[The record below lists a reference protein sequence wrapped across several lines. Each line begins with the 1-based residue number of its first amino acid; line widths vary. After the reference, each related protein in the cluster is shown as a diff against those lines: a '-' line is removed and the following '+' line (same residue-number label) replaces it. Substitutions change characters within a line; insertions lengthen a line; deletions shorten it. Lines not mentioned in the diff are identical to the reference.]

1 MNEKHLQTLEF
12 PRIRARLAQHTTF
25 SAGRALALAL
35 APSPI
40 FTEVEQRLQETRE
53 ARYVMD
59 AHGGVP
65 LGGVHDVR
73 PLANNA
79 RRGAILQPMDLLDI
93 HSTLRTGRRVQRILA
108 RLQGQ
113 APLLADIASRI
124 EPAEGLAGEIE
135 RCISGQGEVV
145 DHASAKLAKI
155 RRELRTAHE
164 RLLEKLNRLVANT
177 QNATYLQEALV
188 TQRGGRY
195 VVPIKAEFKGRIPGL
210 VHDTSASGATLF
222 IEPLSAI
229 DLGNRW
235 RELQLEEAKEVERI
249 LAELSGLVADQADEV
264 SWTVQ
269 ALAELD
275 LILAKARY
283 ADALEATEPRLVPF
297 RPRAK
302 ISGTE
307 KAPGKRPR
315 TPDAHPG
322 STVDLR
328 QARHPLLDPGQVVPI
343 DVYLEEGV
351 YALVITGPNTGGKTV
366 SLKTVG
372 LMIAMAQSG
381 LHLPVAEDSALSVFE
396 GIYADIGDEQSI
408 EQSLS
413 TFSSHLTNIIGIL
426 RSANERCLVLLDEL
440 GAGTDPVE
448 GSALARAILSHLLAR
463 RITTLV
469 ATHYSELK
477 LFAHTTPGVEN
488 ASVEFDVET
497 LSPTYRMQIGLPG
510 RSNAFAIAERLGLP
524 SAIVQTGRALVSSED
539 LEAESLLAEIQQAQR
554 DAAAARDEALLA
566 QQRAGQQERRLTSRL
581 SAIEAERDAI
591 LGEAR
596 TEARRLLDQIRA
608 DVGALRDELS
618 SRSSP
623 AALGEEWLAQ
633 ARARLA
639 EQEQALAA
647 QPPSLVP
654 EETTLPG
661 EIEVGDVVFIRGLST
676 TGEVTALDGDMAEV
690 QVGAFGVRVQREEL
704 ERRARRQK
712 TEATP
717 QTVRADT
724 LAAPPLELDLRGK
737 RVQEVLPT
745 LDKYLDDAF
754 LAAMPFVR
762 IIHGK
767 GTGTLRQAV
776 QQQLRAHPLVKSFRT
791 GADGEGGSG
800 VTIAYLAES

>member
-164 RLLEKLNRLVANT
+164 RLLEKLNRLVANP

-307 KAPGKRPR
+307 KAPEKRPR

-566 QQRAGQQERRLTSRL
+566 QQRAGQQERRLTARL
-581 SAIEAERDAI
+581 SAIEAEREAI

>member
-35 APSPI
+35 VPSPV
-40 FTEVEQRLQETRE
+40 FVEVQQRLQETRE

-59 AHGGVP
+59 AHGGVA

-73 PLANNA
+73 PLAENA
-79 RRGAILQPMDLLDI
+79 RRGAILQPADLLDI
-93 HSTLRTGRRVQRILA
+93 HSTLQTGRRVQRTLA

-124 EPAEGLAGEIE
+124 EASEGLADEIE

-145 DHASAKLAKI
+145 DHASPKLAKT

-164 RLLEKLNRLVANT
+164 RLLEKLNRLVANP
-177 QNATYLQEALV
+177 QNATYLQDALV

-222 IEPLSAI
+222 IEPLSAV

-235 RELQLEEAKEVERI
+235 RELQLDEEKEVQRI
-249 LAELSGLVADQADEV
+249 LAELSGLVAGQVDELA
-264 SWTVQ
+264 WTVE

-283 ADALEATEPRLVPF
+283 AYALEAAEPRLVPF
-297 RPRAK
+297 KPRAG
-302 ISGTE
+302 ISGTGE
-307 KAPGKRPR
+307 APGKGPR
-315 TPDAHPG
+315 IPEAHPG

-328 QARHPLLDPGQVVPI
+328 QARHPLLDPAQVVPI

-372 LMIAMAQSG
+372 LMVAMAQSG

-524 SAIVQTGRALVSSED
+524 PAIVQAGRALVSPED

-566 QQRAGQQERRLTSRL
+566 QQRASQLERRLTARL
-581 SAIEAERDAI
+581 SAIEAERDVI

-596 TEARRLLDQIRA
+596 TEARRLLDRIGGEI
-608 DVGALRDELS
+608 DALRGEVS
-618 SRSSP
+618 SRPSP

-639 EQEQALAA
+639 KQEQALAA
-647 QPPSLVP
+647 EPPSLVP
-654 EETTLPG
+654 EEMTLPG
-661 EIEVGDVVFIRGLST
+661 EIQVGDTVFIRGLST
-676 TGEVTALDGDMAEV
+676 TGEVTALDGEMAEV
-690 QVGAFGVRVQREEL
+690 QVGTFGVRVQREEL
-704 ERRARRQK
+704 ERRSRRQK
-712 TEATP
+712 AEAQP
-717 QTVRADT
+717 RTVRADT
-724 LAAPPLELDLRGK
+724 LPAPSLELDLRGQ
-737 RVQEVLPT
+737 RVDQVLPT
-745 LDKYLDDAF
+745 LEKYLDDAF

-776 QQQLRAHPLVKSFRT
+776 QQQLRSHPLVKSYRT
-791 GADGEGGSG
+791 GSDGEGGSG